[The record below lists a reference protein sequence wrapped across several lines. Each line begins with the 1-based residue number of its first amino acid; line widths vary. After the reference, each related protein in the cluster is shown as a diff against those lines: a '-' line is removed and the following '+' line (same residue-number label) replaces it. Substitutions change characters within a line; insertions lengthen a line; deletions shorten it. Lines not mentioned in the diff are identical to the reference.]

1 MAQEKLLLKNQICF
15 PIYACSRAIIKAYKP
30 ALDQIGLTYTQY
42 ITMMVLWEETSM
54 NVKQLGKKLHLD
66 SGTLTPLL
74 KRLEAAGFVTRSRDR
89 NDERNLIVTLTE
101 AGIALKAKAA
111 EIPDR
116 MRACVRLC
124 PEETSIL
131 YHLLYQMIDQL
142 SAPEDTET
150 ESDEPSRI

>member
-42 ITMMVLWEETSM
+42 ITMMVLWEEKSI

-89 NDERNLIVTLTE
+89 NDERNLIVTLTQ
-101 AGIALKAKAA
+101 AGTALEAKAE
-111 EIPDR
+111 EIPNR

-124 PEETSIL
+124 QEEVSTL
-131 YHLLYQMIDQL
+131 YHLLYQVMDQL
-142 SAPEDTET
+142 SGPEDAQT
-150 ESDEPSRI
+150 ESDEPPKN